1 MSFKIKKNF
10 LTPEEYLPLKN
21 ILESSDFPW
30 FFQKISVKDIDDKFD
45 FHFCHTFYINDTIH
59 SEYFNLLKP
68 IINKLKSI
76 SLIRIKANLTLI
88 SPTSIK
94 SAPHYDQDFNCKIAL
109 YYLNTN
115 NGYTGLGKEKV
126 KAVENTIVLFNS
138 DVEHYATTCTDKQ
151 KRITINFNYV

>member
-94 SAPHYDQDFNCKIAL
+94 SAPHYDQDFDCL
-109 YYLNTN
+109 Q
-115 NGYTGLGKEKV
+115 V
-126 KAVENTIVLFNS
+126 S
-138 DVEHYATTCTDKQ
+138 
-151 KRITINFNYV
+151 